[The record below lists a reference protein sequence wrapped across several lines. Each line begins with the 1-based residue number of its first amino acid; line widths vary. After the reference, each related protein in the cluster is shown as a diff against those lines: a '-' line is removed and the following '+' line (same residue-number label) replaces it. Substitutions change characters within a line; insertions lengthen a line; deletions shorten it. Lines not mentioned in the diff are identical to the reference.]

1 VICAQ
6 CRRPIKTPAI
16 QIGRVAFGP
25 VCARRLGLI
34 QPKDKAIRIEVS
46 HYERDPHTPDLF
58 DFLSQ
63 PTVKEKP

>member
-34 QPKDKAIRIEVS
+34 QPKDKAIHVEGS
-46 HYERDPHTPDLF
+46 HYGRDPHTPDLF
-58 DFLSQ
+58 EDQ
-63 PTVKEKP
+63 AQ

>member
-1 VICAQ
+1 MICAQ

-34 QPKDKAIRIEVS
+34 HPKGERIAVEVS
-46 HYERDPHTPDLF
+46 RHERDPHTPDLF
-58 DFLSQ
+58 EDEAQ
-63 PTVKEKP
+63 

>member
-6 CRRPIKTPAI
+6 CRRPIKAPAI

-34 QPKDKAIRIEVS
+34 RPKEKAVRVEVS

-58 DFLSQ
+58 EDQ
-63 PTVKEKP
+63 AQ

>member
-1 VICAQ
+1 MICAQ

-34 QPKDKAIRIEVS
+34 QPKDKAIHVEVS

-58 DFLSQ
+58 EDQSQ
-63 PTVKEKP
+63 